1 MMILRPLAA
10 FMLTVSLA
18 AGLAGPAWSQ
28 GKPKKAIPAIGFDAG
43 PAEGEGPDPLAPS
56 EGPKKAPS
64 APGTPVRSAEQKPAG
79 EVHPLVALVRE
90 RLAAPAKGSAGD
102 REDYAALAAFYAEGD
117 GQPVWTSRTG
127 LTQRANDA
135 IAELRKADD
144 WGLRAAD
151 YEVPAIDSTA
161 SFEML
166 TDAEIKIGLA
176 VLKYG
181 RHARGGRLDPRSM
194 SKLFDQDPPVY
205 DPKTLIAAVAV
216 ADPID
221 AYLRRLH
228 PQHPQFERL
237 RQAMLAARGNKV
249 QANPASVRIPSG
261 PQLKAGQDHADVAL
275 LRQRLS
281 VAAPADGK
289 GNVYDDALADA
300 VKAFQQQAGLKPTG
314 ILTTP
319 TRNALNDALRPSG
332 AESVSKLLANMERWR
347 WMPENLGAFY
357 VWDSV
362 PEQMTKI
369 YKQDKLV
376 LAERIVVGKPETP
389 TPMFSANMWFVIFHP
404 SWGVPPGM
412 KANELLPQL
421 SQAGGGFFG
430 FGGASS
436 VLEAHGLR
444 VTRGGQPVNP
454 NSVNWT
460 AATIHQYD
468 FVQPPGPQN
477 VLGAVKFRFPN
488 KHNVYMH
495 DTPERNLFGG
505 AIRAFSHGCMRV
517 QNPIRFAEVLLT
529 HDKGWTADAVQG
541 YARRGGEVKLSS
553 PIPVHVTYFT
563 AVVDDDGKVQHW
575 PDIYAMDGRLISA
588 LGAPAA
594 SVVTGALT
602 SSSSAGQSEAAPRPK
617 ARPKQKAAPQS
628 SSPFAGLFGN

>member
-1 MMILRPLAA
+1 MLA
-10 FMLTVSLA
+10 
-18 AGLAGPAWSQ
+18 
-28 GKPKKAIPAIGFDAG
+28 
-43 PAEGEGPDPLAPS
+43 
-56 EGPKKAPS
+56 
-64 APGTPVRSAEQKPAG
+64 
-79 EVHPLVALVRE
+79 
-90 RLAAPAKGSAGD
+90 
-102 REDYAALAAFYAEGD
+102 
-117 GQPVWTSRTG
+117 
-127 LTQRANDA
+127 
-135 IAELRKADD
+135 
-144 WGLRAAD
+144 
-151 YEVPAIDSTA
+151 
-161 SFEML
+161 
-166 TDAEIKIGLA
+166 DAEIKIGLA
-176 VLKYG
+176 VLRYG
-181 RHARGGRLDPRSM
+181 RHARGGRLDPRSI

-237 RQAMLAARGNKV
+237 RQAMLAARGNKTQV
-249 QANPASVRIPSG
+249 NPAHVRIPSG

-281 VAAPADGK
+281 VASPADGK

-389 TPMFSANMWFVIFHP
+389 TPMFSANMLFVIFHP

-412 KANELLPQL
+412 KVNELLPQL
-421 SQAGGGFFG
+421 SEAGGGFFG

-454 NSVNWT
+454 NSVSWS
-460 AATIHQYD
+460 AATIHQYE

-488 KHNVYMH
+488 RHNVYMH

-517 QNPIRFAEVLLT
+517 QNPIHFAEVLLT
-529 HDKGWTADAVQG
+529 HDKGWTTDAVQG

-563 AVVDDDGKVQHW
+563 TVVDDDGKVQHW

-588 LGAPAA
+588 LGAPASA

-602 SSSSAGQSEAAPRPK
+602 SSSASGQSEAAPRAK
-617 ARPKQKAAPQS
+617 AAARPKQKSAPQS
-628 SSPFAGLFGN
+628 SNPFAGLFGN

>member
-1 MMILRPLAA
+1 MEPGQTQEGDSSDRPRRRP
-10 FMLTVSLA
+10 SR
-18 AGLAGPAWSQ
+18 GR
-28 GKPKKAIPAIGFDAG
+28 
-43 PAEGEGPDPLAPS
+43 GPDPLAPS
-56 EGPKKAPS
+56 EGPKKAPT
-64 APGTPVRSAEQKPAG
+64 APGTPTRSAEQKPAADI
-79 EVHPLVALVRE
+79 HPIVALVRE
-90 RLAAPAKGSAGD
+90 RLATPIKGGAGD
-102 REDYAALAAFYAEGD
+102 REDYAALGAFYAEGD
-117 GQPVWTSRTG
+117 GQPVWTTRTG
-127 LTQRANDA
+127 LIQRAIDA
-135 IAELRKADD
+135 IAELSKADD

-151 YEVPAIDSTA
+151 YAVPAIDSVA

-166 TDAEIKIGLA
+166 ADAEIKIGLA

-181 RHARGGRLDPRSM
+181 RHARGGRLDPGSV

-237 RQAMLAARGNKV
+237 RQAMLAARGPKA
-249 QANPASVRIPSG
+249 QANPAHVRIPSG
-261 PQLKAGQDHADVAL
+261 PQLKAGEDHADVAL

-281 VAAPADGK
+281 IAAPADGK

-314 ILTTP
+314 ILNTP
-319 TRNALNDALRPSG
+319 TRNALNSALRPSG
-332 AESVSKLLANMERWR
+332 AESVSKLIANMERWR
-347 WMPENLGAFY
+347 WMPENLGPFY

-389 TPMFSANMWFVIFHP
+389 TPMFSANMLFVIFHP

-421 SQAGGGFFG
+421 SKAGGGFFG

-454 NSVNWT
+454 NSVNWS

-468 FVQPPGPQN
+468 FVQPPG
-477 VLGAVKFRFPN
+477 
-488 KHNVYMH
+488 
-495 DTPERNLFGG
+495 
-505 AIRAFSHGCMRV
+505 
-517 QNPIRFAEVLLT
+517 
-529 HDKGWTADAVQG
+529 
-541 YARRGGEVKLSS
+541 RR
-553 PIPVHVTYFT
+553 
-563 AVVDDDGKVQHW
+563 
-575 PDIYAMDGRLISA
+575 MCSA
-588 LGAPAA
+588 
-594 SVVTGALT
+594 
-602 SSSSAGQSEAAPRPK
+602 Q
-617 ARPKQKAAPQS
+617 
-628 SSPFAGLFGN
+628 